1 MVGLVGE
8 CFMFASVLI
17 HWFWLFSQFWN
28 DLFSKLISLATC
40 WERLLSSVEPT
51 FSPIGEHCFS
61 WGRRRQ
67 HLAQWRPIFPRAAW
81 NGCAHRKQTRI
92 CGGRRWLK
100 RSQPL
105 RSSPGPSFP
114 LTAQHIGLATLP
126 GGGEGS
132 AGRRRPLQRRRSR
145 CRGLCPG
152 SPACAPP
159 VQLCPSE
166 FHSKFGRCVLLS
178 PDTRRWALQPSCQL
192 PWWPLDLPNFWQQLL
207 DRHHHQPESHQ

>member
-1 MVGLVGE
+1 MVRLVGE

-51 FSPIGEHCFS
+51 FPPIGEHCFS

-81 NGCAHRKQTRI
+81 NGCAHHKQTRI
-92 CGGRRWLK
+92 FGGRRWSR
-100 RSQPL
+100 RSQPP

-114 LTAQHIGLATLP
+114 LAAQHIWLVTLP

-132 AGRRRPLQRRRSR
+132 AGRRRPLQRRRSQPIFLHPKSLKMAVFGCKKLGLR
-145 CRGLCPG
+145 CYQSIFEIKLWFLVYGFLTIR
-152 SPACAPP
+152 
-159 VQLCPSE
+159 VNYW
-166 FHSKFGRCVLLS
+166 LL
-178 PDTRRWALQPSCQL
+178 
-192 PWWPLDLPNFWQQLL
+192 
-207 DRHHHQPESHQ
+207 

>member
-81 NGCAHRKQTRI
+81 NGCAHHKQTRI
-92 CGGRRWLK
+92 FGGRRWLK

-105 RSSPGPSFP
+105 RSSHWPLLPTCGPAY
-114 LTAQHIGLATLP
+114 LTRDTARWWRRDCRSSEASPKAPITMPWTLP
-126 GGGEGS
+126 REPS
-132 AGRRRPLQRRRSR
+132 LRST
-145 CRGLCPG
+145 G
-152 SPACAPP
+152 P
-159 VQLCPSE
+159 VVSLGVP
-166 FHSKFGRCVLLS
+166 H
-178 PDTRRWALQPSCQL
+178 
-192 PWWPLDLPNFWQQLL
+192 
-207 DRHHHQPESHQ
+207 